1 MKIDRKNQGDEETAP
16 KSTPE
21 KEAIMGLKRLKIRK
35 QLFIKRLYQSD
46 TSGLVEHTKVK
57 A

>member
-21 KEAIMGLKRLKIRK
+21 KEAIMGLKRVKIRK